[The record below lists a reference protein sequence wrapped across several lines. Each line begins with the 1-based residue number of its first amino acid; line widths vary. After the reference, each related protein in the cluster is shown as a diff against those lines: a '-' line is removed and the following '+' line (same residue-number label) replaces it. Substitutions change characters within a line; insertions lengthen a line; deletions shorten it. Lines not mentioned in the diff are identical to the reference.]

1 MLKND
6 LINSGKKK
14 LDNPFIL
21 WSHVRAA
28 SSQFVETYAQDV
40 GLKVNLDEPIK
51 KGTEKLEDLLDNQV
65 SFKIMGYHSTEE
77 IINQTINAKYD
88 HIILFRK
95 DIYRAYLSFS
105 FSKLT
110 NIWHKNQLERKEKG
124 DLDIIKAM
132 VKCKVYHN
140 VPHTVKQIKRFYNDL
155 NRVYLYLNKNNIKH
169 KLIETT
175 QAIDYLGDIGF
186 QNTDKHYHRLENFE
200 VKEELE
206 SFIKT
211 LEMYKNHDMQST
223 I

>member
-6 LINSGKKK
+6 LMNSGNKK
-14 LDNPFIL
+14 LDNSFIL
-21 WSHVRAA
+21 WSHPRSA
-28 SSQFVETYAQDV
+28 SSQFLELYAKDV
-40 GLKVNLDEPIK
+40 GLKANLEEPIK
-51 KGTEKLEDLLDNQV
+51 KGSERLEDLLNDKI
-65 SFKIMGYHSTEE
+65 SFKIMGYHSTAE
-77 IINQTINAKYD
+77 IIDQTINAKYD
-88 HIILFRK
+88 QIILFRK

-110 NIWHKNQLERKEKG
+110 GIWHKNQLEKQEKS

-132 VKCKVYHN
+132 IKCKVYHN
-140 VPHTVKQIKRFYNDL
+140 VPHTIKEMKRFYNDL
-155 NRVYLYLNKNNIKH
+155 NRVYLYLNKNNIEH

-186 QNTDKHYHRLENFE
+186 QNTDKHYHRLENNQ

-223 I
+223 V